1 MTLFP
6 DVQRRAQEEID
17 RVVGSKRLPEFS
29 DQENL
34 PYITAIVK
42 EILRWAPPF
51 PLGEHPVYSFDSST
65 FVNVAYD
72 VRSHTRT
79 VMAIMQAFRIRL
91 LRQTSITGTTFRKGP
106 CFSRTLGRLP
116 S

>member
-6 DVQRRAQEEID
+6 DVQRRAHEEID

-51 PLGEHPVYSFDSST
+51 PLGEHQIYSL
-65 FVNVAYD
+65 
-72 VRSHTRT
+72 
-79 VMAIMQAFRIRL
+79 IL
-91 LRQTSITGTTFRKGP
+91 
-106 CFSRTLGRLP
+106 
-116 S
+116 

>member
-6 DVQRRAQEEID
+6 DVQRRAHEEVD

-51 PLGEHPVYSFDSST
+51 PLGEHPVYPFDT
-65 FVNVAYD
+65 LIFLALAYD
-72 VRSHTRT
+72 VRSHTQQ
-79 VMAIMQAFRIRL
+79 VSRIL
-91 LRQTSITGTTFRKGP
+91 LQHQTSTTGTTSPKAP
-106 CFSRTLGRLP
+106 
-116 S
+116 